1 MRVFL
6 IEPYDTGSHRRWVE
20 GYRAHSRHEVVP
32 ITLEGRF
39 WKWRLTGGHV
49 TMAESAQR
57 AALEAGPPDVLLGTS
72 MLDLAGFLG
81 LVRRSFG
88 DVPAALYLHE
98 NQVTYPILGRTRPDP
113 ALGLVTWGSLLAADA
128 VAFNS
133 EYHRAA
139 LLGALP
145 RFLGSFP
152 DERHT
157 ARIPEVGAKAVVL
170 PVGVD
175 LRRLDPP
182 GERTGETA
190 LILWNHRWDPDKDPG
205 SFLAA
210 LADLAADGV
219 PYRVVLAGERLGK
232 QAEQFARAIGALGD
246 RVVAAGHLDEAAY
259 REVLRRAD
267 IVASTAHQ
275 EFFGISIVEAMY
287 AGAFPVLPHRLVY
300 PERIPIE
307 LHRRCLF
314 RTRRQLAAR
323 LRAAVEDLE
332 EARRIG
338 ARFRALVGCFD
349 WSEVAPRYDDW
360 LDRVAGRS
368 QGPDSGGGGAVPA
381 MWP

>member
-1 MRVFL
+1 MRIFL
-6 IEPYDTGSHRRWVE
+6 IEPYSTGSHRRWVE
-20 GYRAHSRHEVVP
+20 GYRAASRHEVVP

-49 TMAESAQR
+49 TMAESAER
-57 AALEAGPPDVLLGTS
+57 TALDVGPPDLLLGTS

-81 LVRRSFG
+81 LARRRFG

-98 NQVTYPILGRTRPDP
+98 NQVTYPALGRTRPDA

-139 LLGALP
+139 LLDALP

-157 ARIPEVGAKAVVL
+157 GRISEVAAKSVVL

-182 GERTGETA
+182 CIRDGDTA
-190 LILWNHRWDPDKDPG
+190 IILWNHRWDPDKDPG
-205 SFLAA
+205 AFLAA

-219 PYRVVLAGERLGK
+219 PYRVALAGERLGK
-232 QAEQFARAIGALGD
+232 QAEQYAEAIRALGD
-246 RVVAAGHLDEAAY
+246 RVIAAGHLDEAAY
-259 REVLRRAD
+259 REVLRTAD
-267 IVASTAHQ
+267 IVVSTAHQ
-275 EFFGISIVEAMY
+275 EFFGISVVEAMY

-307 LHRRCLF
+307 LQRRCLY
-314 RTRRQLAAR
+314 RTRRQLPAR
-323 LRAAVEDLE
+323 LRAAVEDLG
-332 EARRIG
+332 ATRSTG
-338 ARFRALVGCFD
+338 ARFRDLVGGFD
-349 WSEVAPRYDDW
+349 WSEVAARYDDW
-360 LDRVAGRS
+360 LEQVAGRR
-368 QGPDSGGGGAVPA
+368 QAPDSGGGGAASA
-381 MWP
+381 M